1 MSAQNA
7 PTQPITKARRAAT
20 ATTDRM
26 PCVHGGQGRTNEE
39 ASEKGRHFVTGILA
53 LIGSVVAF
61 AFVRFC
67 R

>member
-1 MSAQNA
+1 MNAQNA
-7 PTQPITKARRAAT
+7 PTQPITKARRAT
-20 ATTDRM
+20 SATTNRM

-53 LIGSVVAF
+53 LLGSVVAF
-61 AFVRFC
+61 AFVRLL